1 MDGSADILT
10 LSVGPAELPEDS
22 IPFLS
27 VCDVFMLFAR
37 GAGVFVAQAA
47 GNHGPAFPTVVYS
60 CSQHRHRSYP
70 GSLLGN
76 GQKVG
81 GAGLPGM
88 SSWWSMVG
96 IHQYTF
102 HALMYHIAQKPRII
116 KHIVRA

>member
-10 LSVGPAELPEDS
+10 LSVGPAELPEDT

-37 GAGVFVAQAA
+37 GAGVFVAQAG
-47 GNHGPAFPTVVYS
+47 GNHMGQPFQLLCIAARSTD
-60 CSQHRHRSYP
+60 RSYP